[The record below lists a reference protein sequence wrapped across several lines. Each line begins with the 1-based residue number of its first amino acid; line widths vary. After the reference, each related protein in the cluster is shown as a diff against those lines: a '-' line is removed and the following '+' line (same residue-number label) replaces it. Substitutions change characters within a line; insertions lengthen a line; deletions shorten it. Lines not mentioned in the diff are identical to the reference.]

1 MKNCLKL
8 NLVLAEEGDGVAFF
22 RKKKTFSILIFVCI
36 LVVLLGLT
44 FVFYYLYQTKV
55 QEVVSEYDEKIERL
69 NLELYALKR
78 QVFVPKSDI
87 PFGSILKKD
96 MFNMVEMNIDIP
108 QKELIDESDIGK
120 ISIISLNS
128 GIPVLKMSVAEE
140 ELANDLRE
148 QEFNMFLVQTN
159 QKRGDYVDVRII
171 FPNGE
176 NYVVLSK
183 KQIIDLALKE
193 NIVRLWLDE
202 TEIHNIS
209 SAIIDAYIQEGTKLY
224 VTTYIMPELQEAAIP
239 FYAANVDVLD
249 LMRNDPNIV
258 EKASDFLARQ
268 VRATLEANIKA
279 ITEEDADKVT
289 TGVNEEISKNEE
301 IVQTFQSN
309 DKIINSQEPSQDE
322 ADEFSSQIQ
331 DTNSEGTESFN

>member
-1 MKNCLKL
+1 M
-8 NLVLAEEGDGVAFF
+8 AFF

-322 ADEFSSQIQ
+322 ADEFSSQTQ